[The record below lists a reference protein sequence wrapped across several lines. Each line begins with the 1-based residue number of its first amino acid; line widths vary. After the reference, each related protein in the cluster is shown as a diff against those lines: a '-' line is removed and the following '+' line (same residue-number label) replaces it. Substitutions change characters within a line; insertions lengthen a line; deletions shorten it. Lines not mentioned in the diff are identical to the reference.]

1 MKVETVVEILSAGAG
16 ALVGA
21 LLGEWP
27 PALTALLIVML
38 IDMITGVMEAFSGKS
53 TKSKSGFVSSSA
65 MRDGIFKKCA
75 ELLMIVIGHQ
85 LDLVAGVTFVE
96 TAIIFSLIV
105 SETIS
110 VVENCAALGVVKI
123 PVVEKVLDILKK
135 EVNEVDK

>member
-1 MKVETVVEILSAGAG
+1 MKVETIVEILSAGAG
-16 ALVGA
+16 ALVGV
-21 LLGEWP
+21 LFGDWP
-27 PALTALLIVML
+27 PALSALLVVML
-38 IDMITGVMEAFSGKS
+38 IDMATGVMDAISGKS
-53 TKSKSGFVSSSA
+53 TKSKSGFISSSA

-75 ELLMIVIGHQ
+75 EILMIVIGHQ

-123 PVVEKVLDILKK
+123 PAVEKVLDILKT